1 MDRRKFLQMAGIGAA
16 SPFFNREALAQ
27 RATDRVMIVTEMTPN
42 SLDTHTVGANRGAYG
57 VVWMTYDRLITFGL
71 KTLPNAVKS
80 YDYFALKPQL
90 AESWEFAPDNSVV
103 TFKLRRDATFHD
115 GTAVKAQDVKWS
127 FDRFVKAGGFPQ
139 RQMEQGSLTS
149 VDQFEAVDDYT
160 FKVKFLRPAKL
171 TKPPLP
177 VVV

>member
-1 MDRRKFLQMAGIGAA
+1 MDRRKFLQMAGVGAA
-16 SPFFNREALAQ
+16 SPFFNLEALAQ
-27 RATDRVMIVTEMTPN
+27 GSTDRVLIVTELTPN

-71 KTLPNAVKS
+71 KTLPNGVKS
-80 YDYFALKPQL
+80 YDYSSLKPQL
-90 AESWEFAPDNSVV
+90 AESWEFAPDNSAV

-139 RQMEQGSLTS
+139 RQMEQ
-149 VDQFEAVDDYT
+149 
-160 FKVKFLRPAKL
+160 
-171 TKPPLP
+171 
-177 VVV
+177 